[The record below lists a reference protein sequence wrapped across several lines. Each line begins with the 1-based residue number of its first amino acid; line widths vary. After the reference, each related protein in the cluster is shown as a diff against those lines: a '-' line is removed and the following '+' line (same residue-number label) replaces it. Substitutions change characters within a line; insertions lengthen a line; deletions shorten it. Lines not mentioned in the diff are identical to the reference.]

1 MKLDKIKK
9 VKNEKKEKSK
19 KIGKEKE
26 NNINDK
32 INKEIKEKI
41 EEEKQLKMKQVND
54 NEELDSIIKLLI
66 INRKE
71 RKKDDILRIR
81 DYLCSHIN
89 FFKNFSEHSKEYLF
103 RLISSLNYEFFE
115 TKERIIN
122 FGEEGDKCYV
132 LLKGKVG
139 IYKPFPV
146 SKKMSFRDYV
156 EYLVSVRDI
165 EKNILKFERILN
177 YNSKIDKSIL
187 LYIDFDYKRIN
198 QSNNLL
204 DIILEEERELCQ
216 ANSGNLFGEMSL
228 IENEPRNATIIALE
242 NCTMISIEK
251 HDYIKL
257 VKEVEKQ
264 RINKELVS
272 FKHNYPIFLNWPA
285 SKCIRLISGFITQE
299 YEKDDYVY
307 KQNDVPK
314 NIYLIKEGKF
324 EFTINFNFEWYEKFI
339 EYIHDTS
346 SSLLKDIDD
355 PMLWKEDKITKKI
368 NNVFNNKT
376 SPFTLYRHPIDKII
390 VSNKDISG
398 ENIDSEDDELYHD
411 KNKIY
416 RANIQKMESPNF
428 FGFLE
433 IFELKFRICNVK
445 CISKKGVLVKYP
457 LLEFLQLIPGDK
469 KNQFYLQERIFKEK
483 SNIILQLKNTI
494 LTKLNLIKKNKNNK
508 IFLNKSFMIN
518 NNFKRYINELD
529 FNTNYN
535 ENNLSPLRNAKISHN
550 INSIQKINK
559 SKSSIY
565 YNISKNESNDNKK
578 EIKSYKD
585 DYIDKHYLN
594 KYHNNKYNSLKII
607 KNNITKKGI
616 ILNFKNSIL
625 TLTKNKMKVFR
636 GFFKN
641 EICKKP
647 SNISLDIKQIDNSD
661 KGYIKYLKKNIQSLS
676 ISKNPSINDRNR
688 MTEKKYI
695 NFEANK
701 YIFKFNKNNKT
712 RNTSE
717 SKSNSY
723 LILPNINN
731 SKNSLILSY
740 DKDNNSGAEI

>member
-1 MKLDKIKK
+1 MKLYKIKK

-264 RINKELVS
+264 RINSISE
-272 FKHNYPIFLNWPA
+272 NYI
-285 SKCIRLISGFITQE
+285 
-299 YEKDDYVY
+299 
-307 KQNDVPK
+307 
-314 NIYLIKEGKF
+314 
-324 EFTINFNFEWYEKFI
+324 
-339 EYIHDTS
+339 
-346 SSLLKDIDD
+346 
-355 PMLWKEDKITKKI
+355 
-368 NNVFNNKT
+368 
-376 SPFTLYRHPIDKII
+376 
-390 VSNKDISG
+390 
-398 ENIDSEDDELYHD
+398 
-411 KNKIY
+411 
-416 RANIQKMESPNF
+416 
-428 FGFLE
+428 
-433 IFELKFRICNVK
+433 
-445 CISKKGVLVKYP
+445 
-457 LLEFLQLIPGDK
+457 
-469 KNQFYLQERIFKEK
+469 
-483 SNIILQLKNTI
+483 IILD
-494 LTKLNLIKKNKNNK
+494 LIF
-508 IFLNKSFMIN
+508 I
-518 NNFKRYINELD
+518 
-529 FNTNYN
+529 
-535 ENNLSPLRNAKISHN
+535 
-550 INSIQKINK
+550 
-559 SKSSIY
+559 
-565 YNISKNESNDNKK
+565 
-578 EIKSYKD
+578 
-585 DYIDKHYLN
+585 
-594 KYHNNKYNSLKII
+594 
-607 KNNITKKGI
+607 
-616 ILNFKNSIL
+616 
-625 TLTKNKMKVFR
+625 
-636 GFFKN
+636 
-641 EICKKP
+641 
-647 SNISLDIKQIDNSD
+647 
-661 KGYIKYLKKNIQSLS
+661 
-676 ISKNPSINDRNR
+676 
-688 MTEKKYI
+688 
-695 NFEANK
+695 
-701 YIFKFNKNNKT
+701 
-712 RNTSE
+712 
-717 SKSNSY
+717 
-723 LILPNINN
+723 
-731 SKNSLILSY
+731 
-740 DKDNNSGAEI
+740 